1 MYSKLHLL
9 LLTVVAKTLNPK
21 TILFQRSLISTWN
34 ETTLGLRQDE
44 FALGG
49 SRMNQRFFLLNLRD
63 SITLIELEIVFSL
76 LGEDALALFGD

>member
-1 MYSKLHLL
+1 
-9 LLTVVAKTLNPK
+9 
-21 TILFQRSLISTWN
+21 
-34 ETTLGLRQDE
+34 LRQYE

-49 SRMNQRFFLLNLRD
+49 SRMNQRFFLLDLRD